1 MLFGRFMAARAAAV
15 TAIDDR
21 AANRHGAGMGGGRLS
36 SAGVRATLIACLF
49 FAGFG
54 CLIPFLPVWLEKM
67 HGFTGAEI
75 GLVLAIGGF
84 SRVFAGPL
92 TAAWSDGRGDRRA
105 PLLLFAGLMTL
116 GFGVLGVVSGFGFV
130 FALVLAMDVAA
141 WGFVAPLEATLLR
154 LTRTGWPSYGVARGL
169 GSAAFV
175 LGSTAVGLLVDRL
188 GAGAIW
194 GWMAGISV
202 LLLGSVALLRPEPSH
217 GHPEAPFGRR
227 LAAGLALLKDRRFV
241 LLIAALGLIQATHSY
256 FYVAGTLIWINT
268 QGISPAVAGMLW
280 STGVIAEVA
289 FLMLLAGW
297 SERFPPEALVV
308 AGGVAAVVRWTA
320 MAALPPLWLLFPLQL
335 LHAGTF
341 ALTFLGGIRLINR
354 MFGDDGTPQAQMIY
368 MGVASAPAQALL
380 TLASGPLYDALSTR
394 GAPALGYLV
403 MSAVALVGLGLAVA
417 LWRGRNTRST
427 PFGLRQSG

>member
-1 MLFGRFMAARAAAV
+1 MAAAAAAV
-15 TAIDDR
+15 TAIDER
-21 AANRHGAGMGGGRLS
+21 AASRHAGRMSGGRLS
-36 SAGVRATLIACLF
+36 ATGVRATLVACLF

-54 CLIPFLPVWLEKM
+54 CLIPFLPVWLEKV

-84 SRVFAGPL
+84 SRVIAGPL

-105 PLLLFAGLMTL
+105 PLFLFAALMTL
-116 GFGVLGVVSGFGFV
+116 GFGALGGVSGFGLV

-154 LTRTGWPSYGVARGL
+154 LTRAGRPNYGVARGL

-175 LGSTAVGLLVDRL
+175 LGSTAVGLLVDRM
-188 GAGAIW
+188 GAGAIL
-194 GWMAGISV
+194 GWMAGIS
-202 LLLGSVALLRPEPSH
+202 LMLLGSVALLPPEPSH
-217 GHPEAPFGRR
+217 GHPEAPFAKR
-227 LAAGLALLKDRRFV
+227 LAAGLALLKDRRFA
-241 LLIAALGLIQATHSY
+241 LLISALGLIQATHSY
-256 FYVAGTLIWINT
+256 FYVAGTLVWINT
-268 QGISPAVAGMLW
+268 QGISPGVAGMLW

-289 FLMLLAGW
+289 FLVLLAGW

-308 AGGVAAVVRWTA
+308 AGGLAAVVRWTA

-380 TLASGPLYDALSTR
+380 TLASGPLYDALLVR
-394 GAPALGYLV
+394 GVPALGYLV
-403 MSAVALVGLGLAVA
+403 MSAVAALGFGLALV
-417 LWRGRNTRST
+417 LWRGRNAVVT

>member
-1 MLFGRFMAARAAAV
+1 MA
-15 TAIDDR
+15 
-21 AANRHGAGMGGGRLS
+21 GGRLS
-36 SAGVRATLIACLF
+36 STGVRATLVACLF

-54 CLIPFLPVWLEKM
+54 CLIPFLPVWLEKV

-84 SRVFAGPL
+84 SRVIAGPL

-105 PLLLFAGLMTL
+105 PLFLFAGLMALGFGTL
-116 GFGVLGVVSGFGFV
+116 GFAGGFGLV

-141 WGFVAPLEATLLR
+141 WSFVAPLEAALLR
-154 LTRTGWPSYGVARGL
+154 LTRGGLPSYGVARGL
-169 GSAAFV
+169 ASAAFV
-175 LGSTAVGLLVDRL
+175 AGSTAVGLLVDASGP
-188 GAGAIW
+188 GAVL
-194 GWMAGISV
+194 GWMAGVSL
-202 LLLGSVALLRPEPSH
+202 LLLGSVALLRPEPAH
-217 GHPEAPFGRR
+217 GHPEAPFAAR
-227 LAAGLALLKDRRFV
+227 LAGGLALLRDRRFV

-268 QGISPAVAGMLW
+268 QGLSPGVAGMLW
-280 STGVIAEVA
+280 STGVIAEVV
-289 FLMLLAGW
+289 FLMGLAGW

-308 AGGVAAVVRWTA
+308 AGGLAAVVRWTA
-320 MAALPPLWLLFPLQL
+320 MASLPPLWLLWPLQL

-368 MGVASAPAQALL
+368 MGVASAPAQALA
-380 TLASGPLYDALSTR
+380 TLASGPLYDATLAM

-403 MSAVALVGLGLAVA
+403 MSGMAAAGLALAWAVWRSRPRVA
-417 LWRGRNTRST
+417 KA
-427 PFGLRQSG
+427 

>member
-1 MLFGRFMAARAAAV
+1 MTAPAAAV
-15 TAIDDR
+15 TAIDER
-21 AANRHGAGMGGGRLS
+21 GQRRHGAVMAGGRLS
-36 SAGVRATLIACLF
+36 ATGARATLVACLF

-54 CLIPFLPVWLEKM
+54 CLIPFLPVWLDKV

-84 SRVFAGPL
+84 SRVVAGPL

-105 PLLLFAGLMTL
+105 PLFLFALLMVL
-116 GFGVLGVVSGFGFV
+116 GFGVLGLVSGFAAV
-130 FALVLAMDVAA
+130 FALVLAMDIAA
-141 WGFVAPLEATLLR
+141 WGFVAPLEAALLR
-154 LTRTGWPSYGVARGL
+154 LTRVGWPSYGVARGL

-202 LLLGSVALLRPEPSH
+202 LLLGSVALLPREASH
-217 GHPEAPFGRR
+217 GHPEAPFAAR
-227 LAAGLALLKDRRFV
+227 LAGGLALLKDRRFV

-256 FYVAGTLIWINT
+256 FYVAGTLIWINA
-268 QGISPAVAGMLW
+268 QGISPGVAGMLW

-297 SERFPPEALVV
+297 SERFAPETLVV
-308 AGGVAAVVRWTA
+308 AGGLCAVVRWTA
-320 MAALPPLWLLFPLQL
+320 FAALPPLWLLFPLQL

-380 TLASGPLYDALSTR
+380 TLASGPLYDASLAHGT
-394 GAPALGYLV
+394 PALGYLA
-403 MSAVALVGLGLAVA
+403 MSAVAVVGLGLAIR
-417 LWRGRNTRST
+417 LWRGRNAQST

>member
-1 MLFGRFMAARAAAV
+1 MA
-15 TAIDDR
+15 
-21 AANRHGAGMGGGRLS
+21 GGRLS
-36 SAGVRATLIACLF
+36 SSGVRATLVTCLF

-54 CLIPFLPVWLEKM
+54 CLIPFLPVWLEQA

-84 SRVFAGPL
+84 SRVIAGPL

-105 PLLLFAGLMTL
+105 PLFLFAGLMAL
-116 GFGVLGVVSGFGFV
+116 GFGALGLISGFAAV
-130 FALVLAMDVAA
+130 FALVLAMDIAA
-141 WGFVAPLEATLLR
+141 WGFVAPLEAMLLR
-154 LTRTGWPSYGVARGL
+154 LTRTGLPSYGVARGL

-175 LGSTAVGLLVDRL
+175 LGSTLVGLAVGQF
-188 GAGAIW
+188 GPGAIW
-194 GWMAGISV
+194 GWLAGISV
-202 LLLGSVALLRPEPSH
+202 LLLGSVALLRPEPAH
-217 GHPEAPFGRR
+217 GHPEAPFGER
-227 LAAGLALLKDRRFV
+227 LTAGLALLKDRRFV

-268 QGISPAVAGMLW
+268 QGISPGVAGMLW
-280 STGVIAEVA
+280 STGVIAEVL
-289 FLMLLAGW
+289 FLMFLAGW

-308 AGGVAAVVRWTA
+308 AGGVSAVVRWTF
-320 MAALPPLWLLFPLQL
+320 MAALPPLWLLFPLQV

-380 TLASGPLYDALSTR
+380 TLASGPLYDALLAR
-394 GAPALGYLV
+394 GSPALGYLV
-403 MSAVALVGLGLAVA
+403 MSGTAAVGVILALR
-417 LWRGRNTRST
+417 LWQGRNA
-427 PFGLRQSG
+427 PKFDIELRNAG